1 MSPAVRAIFADYS
14 PPIGITLAILL
25 TAVLYLRGWLA
36 IRRTRPAQ
44 FTAERLACF
53 LSGLTLLWIAIAS
66 PLDGFAD
73 TLLTVHMVEH
83 LLLMSA
89 IPMLLL
95 YALPVVPLLRG
106 LPAPI
111 TRIVAGPLLRL
122 RALRALAHWLVT
134 PAIAWLAMNIAY
146 LAWHV
151 PAAYDLA
158 LENEGIH
165 AAEHLCF
172 LITSL
177 LFWWVI
183 FRPWPAEK
191 RPNDW
196 GILLYLA
203 LADIV
208 MTMLSGFLTFCDRP
222 VYPYYVA
229 HPNPFGLPVLTDQ
242 VLGAV
247 IMWVLG
253 SFAYL
258 IPAMVITVRLLS
270 PVRDNVSMPVIDKD
284 RSREIRAEI
293 RRVLMS
299 KWDPIGVADEPM
311 AADEYDSY
319 IGDVF
324 ELLKSNASSSRI
336 GNYLREIETVRM
348 GLIDAQGQ
356 PLVPADHRK
365 EAVAA
370 LIQLR
375 TSLY

>member
-1 MSPAVRAIFADYS
+1 MPDPVRAIFAEWS
-14 PPIGITLAILL
+14 LPIGQTLAIVL
-25 TAVLYLRGWLA
+25 TAALYLRGWLL
-36 IRRTRPAQ
+36 IRQTRPTQ
-44 FTAERLACF
+44 FTDLRLASF
-53 LSGLTLLWIAIAS
+53 LSGLALLWIATAS

-95 YALPVVPLLRG
+95 YGLPVVPLLRG
-106 LPAPI
+106 LPTPLRHWI
-111 TRIVAGPLLRL
+111 AGPLLRL
-122 RALRALAHWLVT
+122 RLLRRFTHWLVS
-134 PAIAWLAMNIAY
+134 PAIAWLAMNVAY

-158 LENEGIH
+158 LENETLH

-196 GILLYLA
+196 GTLLYLA

-222 VYPYYVA
+222 VYPFYVA
-229 HPNPFGLPVLTDQ
+229 HPNPFGLPVLEDQ

-247 IMWVLG
+247 LMWVLG

-258 IPAMVITVRLLS
+258 VPAMVLTVRLLS
-270 PVRDNVSMPVIDKD
+270 PT
-284 RSREIRAEI
+284 RA
-293 RRVLMS
+293 R
-299 KWDPIGVADEPM
+299 A
-311 AADEYDSY
+311 
-319 IGDVF
+319 
-324 ELLKSNASSSRI
+324 
-336 GNYLREIETVRM
+336 
-348 GLIDAQGQ
+348 
-356 PLVPADHRK
+356 H
-365 EAVAA
+365 
-370 LIQLR
+370 
-375 TSLY
+375 